1 MPYPQNPG
9 ASFERLAGRRLAGH
23 PTFGA
28 LLGGRKDMEIALD
41 FSSPRL
47 DRVLFIG
54 GPLQPGDPFKHAG
67 AVVFPVSVL
76 GSGSVC
82 CGVLKCLATGC
93 GHPQY
98 GVLFREDETP
108 LRNTVPFLPVAFSS
122 GLPSRARSPWSFS
135 SPMSVGPLQ
144 KESSRRSTKSMFQNF
159 QCTFQGKHDQRMYEY
174 PMKTN
179 HLLIQYIFWSSLEPP
194 RLQSISQHQFSQGR
208 KAPGV
213 GITKR
218 KQAFESCLG
227 PD

>member
-76 GSGSVC
+76 GSGSVMLWC
-82 CGVLKCLATGC
+82 FEMSCYWMC
-93 GHPQY
+93 P
-98 GVLFREDETP
+98 
-108 LRNTVPFLPVAFSS
+108 SS
-122 GLPSRARSPWSFS
+122 VRCFVS
-135 SPMSVGPLQ
+135 
-144 KESSRRSTKSMFQNF
+144 
-159 QCTFQGKHDQRMYEY
+159 
-174 PMKTN
+174 
-179 HLLIQYIFWSSLEPP
+179 
-194 RLQSISQHQFSQGR
+194 
-208 KAPGV
+208 
-213 GITKR
+213 
-218 KQAFESCLG
+218 
-227 PD
+227 